1 MDPSTYKTSE
11 LFSVRGKVC
20 IVTGAGSGIGKGMA
34 GALAINGAT
43 VVICGRRQDVLDATA
58 KELNVAA
65 DESGAGG
72 KVIAIQADVATK
84 QGVVDFYD
92 KCKDVI
98 HKLDFLVNNAG
109 FSSNWKVTTSLADV
123 EHLEE
128 KLWSIDDIDW
138 VNMTAVH
145 VAGPYY
151 LAVKF
156 IPLFKASNDPS
167 ICNITS
173 LATVFLNRAVCE
185 FSYAQSKA
193 AEAHMTRLMAAG
205 LSPLGFRVNS
215 VTPGLFKSELTTTP
229 NGELYPVMERQLEN
243 IPNGRAGTW
252 EEMAGPVM
260 LFATPAGAY
269 LNGSNILIDGGWSMN
284 ASAKDV

>member
-1 MDPSTYKTSE
+1 MDPTTYKTSQ
-11 LFSVRGKVC
+11 LFAVRGKVC

-34 GALAINGAT
+34 AALAINGAT
-43 VVICGRRQDVLDATA
+43 VVICGRRQDVLDAA
-58 KELNVAA
+58 AEELNVAA
-65 DESGAGG
+65 TESGAGG

-92 KCKDVI
+92 KCKGVI

-109 FSSNWKVTTSLADV
+109 FSSNWKVTTSLADM

-138 VNMTAVH
+138 SNMTAVH

-173 LATVFLNRAVCE
+173 LATVFLNR
-185 FSYAQSKA
+185 
-193 AEAHMTRLMAAG
+193 
-205 LSPLGFRVNS
+205 

-229 NGELYPVMERQLEN
+229 DGELYPVMERQLEN
-243 IPNGRAGTW
+243 IPNGRTGTW

-260 LFATPAGAY
+260 LFATPAGGY